1 MEIKDTRPSNY
12 DTRIFYIIKSVADNV
27 EDLKVPIESIISRI
41 HRLGI
46 TGNEDAEKIKQ
57 VAADAISM
65 IKKDATEIT
74 GLREDVGS
82 IGSILGKMFKL

>member
-1 MEIKDTRPSNY
+1 MEIKDIRPSNY

-27 EDLKVPIESIISRI
+27 DDLKVPVESIISRI

-46 TGNEDAEKIKQ
+46 IGNEDTDRIKQ
-57 VAADAISM
+57 VASDVISV
-65 IKKDATEIT
+65 IKNDTTEIS

-82 IGSILGKMFKL
+82 IGSILSKMFKL